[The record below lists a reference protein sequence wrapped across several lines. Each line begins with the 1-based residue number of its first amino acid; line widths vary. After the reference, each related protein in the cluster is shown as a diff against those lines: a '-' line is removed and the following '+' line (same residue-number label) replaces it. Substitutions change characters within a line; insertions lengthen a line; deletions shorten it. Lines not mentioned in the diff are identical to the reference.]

1 MILLLT
7 KFSLAWQVAALCTEI
22 IPEERPSMQ
31 DVVEM
36 LKEATKE
43 TVKLP
48 LQHGRD
54 GLRLDEPVLCSTH
67 PVGTDVNTMFVLA
80 KTV

>member
-1 MILLLT
+1 VLLLT
-7 KFSLAWQVAALCTEI
+7 KSSLPWQIAALCTEI

-48 LQHGRD
+48 LQYGRD
-54 GLRLDEPVLCSTH
+54 SLRLDEPVLFGTH
-67 PVGTDVNTMFVLA
+67 PVGTDVNTIFVSA
-80 KTV
+80 KQI